1 MLNKLHFPRWRNV
14 CWLTRNESCSI
25 EWKLL
30 RREKRWNRDSVL
42 IIFMILLS
50 VWLSVHLFFFS
61 IHLPTILLVCIC
73 ICMCATHY
81 NDVIISTMA
90 SPITSLT
97 DVYSTIHSGT
107 DERKHQSSASL
118 ALVRGIYWWPVNLL
132 AKKASNMENVSIW
145 WGHHAY
151 HFSDDL

>member
-1 MLNKLHFPRWRNV
+1 MKKCVLAYQKWILFNWMKASEKGKAMESWFCFDYFHDTTFCMIV
-14 CWLTRNESCSI
+14 CPSI
-25 EWKLL
+25 
-30 RREKRWNRDSVL
+30 
-42 IIFMILLS
+42 
-50 VWLSVHLFFFS
+50 FFS
-61 IHLPTILLVCIC
+61 IHLPTILLVCIS

-118 ALVRGIYWWPVNLL
+118 ALVRVIHWWPVNSL

-145 WGHHAY
+145 WRHHAY

>member
-1 MLNKLHFPRWRNV
+1 MCAGLPEMNLV
-14 CWLTRNESCSI
+14 QLNESFWEGKSDGIVILFWLFSWYYFLYDCLSI
-25 EWKLL
+25 Y
-30 RREKRWNRDSVL
+30 
-42 IIFMILLS
+42 
-50 VWLSVHLFFFS
+50 FFS

-118 ALVRGIYWWPVNLL
+118 ALVRGIHWWPMNSL
-132 AKKASNMENVSIW
+132 AKKASNMENVSISW
-145 WGHHAY
+145 RHHAY